1 MGRFSQRKWGLERNR
16 VKEDRGKR
24 RDIYKDARKE
34 QSAAFSKNQGVPWK
48 LNRDTMK
55 TQSNGT
61 DLRCPKQVATNHTWL
76 LSTWNVTNSNWC
88 ML

>member
-1 MGRFSQRKWGLERNR
+1 M
-16 VKEDRGKR
+16 
-24 RDIYKDARKE
+24 
-34 QSAAFSKNQGVPWK
+34 FSKNQGVPWK
-48 LNRDTMK
+48 LNRDTRK

-76 LSTWNVTNSNWC
+76 LSTWNVTNSNWD